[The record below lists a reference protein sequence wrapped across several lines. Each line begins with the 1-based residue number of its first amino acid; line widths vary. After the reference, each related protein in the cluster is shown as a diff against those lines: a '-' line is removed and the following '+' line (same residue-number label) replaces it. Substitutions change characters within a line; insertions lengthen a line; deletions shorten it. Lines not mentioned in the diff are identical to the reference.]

1 MNRNYITTPNADELD
16 TKADLMESIE
26 NMLMSGDESL
36 LEIASEIGMDYS
48 QLDDLLC
55 QNTLDFSLGGLVC
68 YVSRTGGK
76 TNVSVQ

>member
-68 YVSRTGGK
+68 YVSRSGGK
-76 TNVSVQ
+76 TSVSVQ

>member
-1 MNRNYITTPNADELD
+1 MIRSYTTSPSADELD
-16 TKADLMESIE
+16 LKADLMESIE

-36 LEIASEIGMDYS
+36 LEMANEIGMDYS

-68 YVSRTGGK
+68 YVSKTGGK